1 MLENRVAEIYKHQT
15 QRCKPKK
22 IKIRDITNFTFI
34 DPKKKRL
41 FKLELCHFCGSKHF
55 PQKTPKIT
63 HNMSKKCIL

>member
-34 DPKKKRL
+34 DPKKKKAVQIRAL
-41 FKLELCHFCGSKHF
+41 PFLWFETFS
-55 PQKTPKIT
+55 PK
-63 HNMSKKCIL
+63 NDKNYP